1 LYKAVS
7 FFIDYPNL
15 FRVRRQRQPV
25 TRIIVSRS
33 RTACPAIPGYTFFT
47 GPCSREAWLEN
58 MQQDSQLADRIL
70 DAALAIAGNGSWED
84 LQLHEV
90 AATLDIPLERIREY
104 YAQKDDLAEA
114 WFDRADRV
122 LLSWQ
127 PEQMFYRLPEVTRLQ
142 QVIMHWFDALEPH
155 RRITREMLCYKL
167 EFGHIHL
174 QALGVMRI
182 SRTVQWFREAARL
195 QARSLNRVVEET
207 AITATYLAS
216 FARWLYDASPGSRET
231 RQFLEAALGLLVGR
245 ENA

>member
-1 LYKAVS
+1 
-7 FFIDYPNL
+7 
-15 FRVRRQRQPV
+15 
-25 TRIIVSRS
+25 
-33 RTACPAIPGYTFFT
+33 
-47 GPCSREAWLEN
+47 

-70 DAALAIAGNGSWED
+70 DTALAIAGNASWED

-90 AATLDIPLERIREY
+90 ATTLDIPLDRIREY

-114 WFDRADRV
+114 WFDRADRA

-127 PEQMFYRLPEVTRLQ
+127 PEQTFYRLAEVTRLQ
-142 QVIMHWFDALEPH
+142 QVIMHWFDALAPQ

-195 QARSLNRVVEET
+195 QARSLQRIVEET
-207 AITATYLAS
+207 AVTGIYLAS
-216 FARWLYDASPGSRET
+216 FGRWLYDTSPDSRET
-231 RQFLEAALGLLVGR
+231 RHFLEAALGLLPGKK
-245 ENA
+245 NT